1 MKSVDALKA
10 ELFGHIDSYGFIFS
24 CSYPAVEIKSD
35 FIKETIEIY
44 KDGKLVK
51 AFDFTQCDAIQWPS
65 LERDLWDFLADLTL
79 KLSAERMKQ
88 EAQPEEI
95 DEEIPF

>member
-35 FIKETIEIY
+35 FVKETIEIY
-44 KDGKLVK
+44 KDNELIK
-51 AFDFTQCDAIQWPS
+51 AFDFTQCDAIKWPS
-65 LERDLWDFLADLTL
+65 LERDLWDYLADLTL

-88 EAQPEEI
+88 EDAKEI
-95 DEEIPF
+95 DEDIPF